1 MNADSP
7 KGADMPADKSSI
19 SRFVRS
25 FPGEVL
31 RPTDAGFARAR
42 AEAIWNGAIT
52 RQPALIVR
60 PASTGEVASAV
71 SSIREAGADMTVRGG
86 GHSPAGSS
94 VADGAVMID
103 LSRMNGVRVNPGARR
118 AYVGAGASWAAVD
131 AATAPHGLAVV
142 GGTVSHTGVA
152 GLTLSGGMGWL
163 TSQQGLACDNLVAAT
178 LVTADGRT
186 VTASEQAHPDLFWA
200 LRGAG
205 TNFGVVTELVFALHE
220 VNPMANLGLF
230 FWRLEDAAGPL
241 AFAREYLFDLP
252 ERMGAVVAAL
262 SAPSEPF
269 VPEAYRGLPGVAV
282 VVADW
287 GTVEEHAAAVAPLRE
302 RNPLFE
308 LVTPLP
314 HVALQQLLDD
324 AEPWGIHA
332 YAKSLNLDHVP
343 DDAIEV
349 LLTRL
354 AHRRSAMSYV
364 PMFTLRGR
372 FREIPDDA
380 TAWGGS
386 RSTRWA
392 LALLAIAPDEQSY
405 AADRIWVRDLWQA
418 LRPYAADEGAYLN
431 FETDTDDRR
440 VRASYGQEKYRRLA
454 ALKAEWD
461 PRNMFRHNPNIPPK
475 PAAFPAPR
483 HVAAA
488 QG

>member
-1 MNADSP
+1 
-7 KGADMPADKSSI
+7 
-19 SRFVRS
+19 
-25 FPGEVL
+25 
-31 RPTDAGFARAR
+31 
-42 AEAIWNGAIT
+42 
-52 RQPALIVR
+52 
-60 PASTGEVASAV
+60 
-71 SSIREAGADMTVRGG
+71 
-86 GHSPAGSS
+86 
-94 VADGAVMID
+94 
-103 LSRMNGVRVNPGARR
+103 
-118 AYVGAGASWAAVD
+118 
-131 AATAPHGLAVV
+131 
-142 GGTVSHTGVA
+142 
-152 GLTLSGGMGWL
+152 
-163 TSQQGLACDNLVAAT
+163 
-178 LVTADGRT
+178 
-186 VTASEQAHPDLFWA
+186 
-200 LRGAG
+200 
-205 TNFGVVTELVFALHE
+205 
-220 VNPMANLGLF
+220 
-230 FWRLEDAAGPL
+230 
-241 AFAREYLFDLP
+241 
-252 ERMGAVVAAL
+252 
-262 SAPSEPF
+262 
-269 VPEAYRGLPGVAV
+269 

-287 GTVEEHAAAVAPLRE
+287 GTAEEHAAAVAPLRE

-314 HVALQQLLDD
+314 HVALQRLLDD

-332 YAKSLNLDHVP
+332 YAKSLNLDHLP